1 MLYFKVISIY
11 RGCVATCEK
20 KDKKIYNWNSKL
32 IKYIIF

>member
-20 KDKKIYNWNSKL
+20 KNKKKGSGNI
-32 IKYIIF
+32 